1 MRLFSIAVAGIAATL
16 GGCATSPAPR
26 DAVIASAQDVIATGH
41 SDALPTTTFIPVSS
55 TPAAIPSGFIGFCL
69 RYSDQCDLPAN
80 APTSMTLTEQ
90 NWDLLNRVNRTFNAS
105 IRFVDDRK
113 HFGVTDY
120 WTIATDGNGDC
131 DDFALTKRKAL
142 IDAGLPVAA
151 LRIAMVLT
159 DTREQ
164 HAILT
169 VTTDRGDFVLD
180 NLSDDVRPWA
190 ALRYSWFERQD
201 AKTSW
206 RWDKVFAD
214 NTRLPERR

>member
-1 MRLFSIAVAGIAATL
+1 MMRLFSIGAAGVAAML
-16 GGCATSPAPR
+16 SGCATAPQ
-26 DAVIASAQDVIATGH
+26 AIKLAAAQNVAAISST
-41 SDALPTTTFIPVSS
+41 DALPVATFIPESAMR
-55 TPAAIPSGFIGFCL
+55 AAIPSGFIGFCL
-69 RYSDQCDLPAN
+69 RHSDQCDLPAN
-80 APTSMTLTEQ
+80 APTSMILTEQ
-90 NWDLLNRVNRTFNAS
+90 NWDLLNRVNRSFNAS

-113 HFGVTDY
+113 HYGVTDY

-159 DTREQ
+159 DAKEQ
-164 HAILT
+164 HAVLT

-180 NLSDDVRPWA
+180 NLSDEVRPWA
-190 ALRYSWFERQD
+190 ALRYTWFERQD

-214 NTRLPERR
+214 NSQAPDRR

>member
-1 MRLFSIAVAGIAATL
+1 MRLFSIGVAGIVAML
-16 GGCATSPAPR
+16 GGCAAIPERQDIKLAPAQNTV
-26 DAVIASAQDVIATGH
+26 AALSGDV
-41 SDALPTTTFIPVSS
+41 LPVATFIPDST

-69 RYSDQCDLPAN
+69 RHSDQCDLPAN

-90 NWDLLNRVNRTFNAS
+90 NWALLNRVNRTFNTS
-105 IRFVDDRK
+105 IRFLDDRK
-113 HFGVTDY
+113 HYGVTDY

-159 DTREQ
+159 DAKEQ

-180 NLSDDVRPWA
+180 NLNDDVRPWA
-190 ALRYSWFERQD
+190 ALRYTWSERQD

-206 RWDKVFAD
+206 RWAKVVAD
-214 NTRLPERR
+214 NSQPLERR

>member
-1 MRLFSIAVAGIAATL
+1 MTVA
-16 GGCATSPAPR
+16 
-26 DAVIASAQDVIATGH
+26 DHD
-41 SDALPTTTFIPVSS
+41 DALPTTTFIPVSS
-55 TPAAIPSGFIGFCL
+55 APAAIPSGFIGFCL

-80 APTSMTLTEQ
+80 APTTMKLTQAKWE
-90 NWDLLNRVNRTFNAS
+90 LLNHVNRTWNAS
-105 IRFVDDRK
+105 IRFVDDRA
-113 HFGVTDY
+113 HYGVTDY
-120 WTIATDGNGDC
+120 WTIATDGHGDC

-159 DTREQ
+159 DTKEQ

-180 NLSDDVRPWA
+180 NLSDQVRPWSA
-190 ALRYSWFERQD
+190 PRYAWFERQD

-214 NTRLPERR
+214 NTQSPEPR